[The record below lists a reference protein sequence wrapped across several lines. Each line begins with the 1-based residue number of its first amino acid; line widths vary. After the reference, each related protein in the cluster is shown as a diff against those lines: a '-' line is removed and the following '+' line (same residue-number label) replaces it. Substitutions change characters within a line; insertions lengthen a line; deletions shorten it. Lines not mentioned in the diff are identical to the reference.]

1 MPTGPVTRAELEVL
15 RYIHDHTPATV
26 REVAEHFSRTRGHAR
41 TTVLTVMERLR
52 RKGYLGRRKVDGVN
66 QYTPQVSK
74 AELLRELVGGF
85 VEEMLD
91 GSVSPFVAYL
101 SEATDLDDDEIK
113 ELRGLVKGLD
123 VRKKGKRK

>member
-1 MPTGPVTRAELEVL
+1 MPTGSITRAELDVL

-26 REVAEHFSRTRGHAR
+26 REVADHFSRTTGHAR

-52 RKGYLGRRKVDGVN
+52 AKGYLGRRKVGGVN
-66 QYTPQVSK
+66 QYTPKVTK
-74 AELLRELVGGF
+74 TELLRELVGGF

-101 SEATDLDDDEIK
+101 SEAEDLGDDEVK
-113 ELRGLVKGLD
+113 ELRGLAKQLAD
-123 VRKKGKRK
+123 RKKGKRK